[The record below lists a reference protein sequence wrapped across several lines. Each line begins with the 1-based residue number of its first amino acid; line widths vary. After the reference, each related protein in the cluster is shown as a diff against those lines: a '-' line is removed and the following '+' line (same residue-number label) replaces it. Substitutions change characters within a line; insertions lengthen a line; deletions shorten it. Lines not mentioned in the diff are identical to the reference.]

1 MLQQGLKPRLDIIVA
16 AENNLPIEKYI
27 KFKIQYGLDI
37 GIGVVVHRVN
47 SGDLINLIKEL
58 NEDIGVGAI
67 ILQLPIDDQTLLDEA
82 LSLINISK
90 DVDGLNPKSK
100 FDSATATAIM
110 WLINGYN
117 ISLESKKIYVVGQG
131 KLVGR
136 PLTNMLISSGLNV
149 NTIIS
154 DDNLSLIKDGDL
166 IISATGKPGLI
177 TPDLIKSGAIVIDAG
192 TAAEDGAIKGDVAD
206 DLYLRD
212 DINVTPKIGGVGPLT
227 IAALFANVIKSYQM
241 LVSGG
246 SSNED

>member
-1 MLQQGLKPRLDIIVA
+1 MAQI
-16 AENNLPIEKYI
+16 
-27 KFKIQYGLDI
+27 GLD
-37 GIGVVVHRVN
+37 GTFNCDETKVN
-47 SGDLINLIKEL
+47 KWVTTDF
-58 NEDIGVGAI
+58 D
-67 ILQLPIDDQTLLDEA
+67 TLKNFHL
-82 LSLINISK
+82 
-90 DVDGLNPKSK
+90 
-100 FDSATATAIM
+100 
-110 WLINGYN
+110 
-117 ISLESKKIYVVGQG
+117 
-131 KLVGR
+131 
-136 PLTNMLISSGLNV
+136 
-149 NTIIS
+149 
-154 DDNLSLIKDGDL
+154 KDGDL